1 MSLLDRILLAAVRFR
16 LAGFRRVEFARDLT
30 RLLSAEFER
39 QERADRE
46 TQQAAAERARIAAA
60 VEQFKSFEPG
70 KSEGLR
76 LQ

>member
-1 MSLLDRILLAAVRFR
+1 MRLLDQILLAAVRWR
-16 LAGFRRVEFARDLT
+16 LAGFRRVKFASGLT
-30 RLLSAEFER
+30 KLLSAEFER

-60 VEQFKSFEPG
+60 VEQFTNFEPG
-70 KSEGLR
+70 KTEGLR